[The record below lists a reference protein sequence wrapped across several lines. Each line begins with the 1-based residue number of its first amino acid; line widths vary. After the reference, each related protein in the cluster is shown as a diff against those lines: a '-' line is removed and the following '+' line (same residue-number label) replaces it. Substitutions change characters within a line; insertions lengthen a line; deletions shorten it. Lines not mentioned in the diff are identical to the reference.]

1 MGRLIYTGITSL
13 DGYIAD
19 EAGSFEWAMP
29 DEEVH
34 AFANEL
40 DRNTG
45 TYLLG
50 RRMYEVMAFWDT
62 EPGPEEPPVIHEYAR
77 IWQGADKVVYSRS
90 LATVDG
96 PRARLEHHF
105 NPDDV
110 RVLVE
115 ASDSDVSV
123 GGADLAGQALKA
135 GLVDEVRQVLFP
147 VIVGGGKR
155 FLPDGLRL
163 DLELVEERTFGN
175 GAVFLHYRVRR

>member
-19 EAGSFEWAMP
+19 ESGSFDWAMP

-34 AFANEL
+34 GFANQL
-40 DRNTG
+40 DRTTG

-50 RRMYEVMAFWDT
+50 RQLYEVMRFWDA
-62 EPGPEEPPVIHEYAR
+62 EPAADDPPVIHEYAR

-90 LATVDG
+90 LTGLDG
-96 PRARLEHHF
+96 PRARLEHQF

-110 RVLVE
+110 RALVE
-115 ASDSDVSV
+115 ASDGDVSV

-135 GLVDEVRQVLFP
+135 GLVDEVRQLLFP
-147 VIVGGGKR
+147 VIVGGGKP

-163 DLELVEERTFGN
+163 DLELLEERRFGN
-175 GAVFLHYRVRR
+175 GAVYLHYRVL